1 MKSLKLVLFIA
12 WEKVEEIASSHSKL
26 FKTFS
31 DAQSF
36 LVKLKHNGNGSASS
50 SAPASGDIRHF
61 FR

>member
-12 WEKVEEIASSHSKL
+12 REKVEEIASSHSKL
-26 FKTFS
+26 LKTFS

-36 LVKLKHNGNGSASS
+36 LVKLKHNGNGSAPS
-50 SAPASGDIRHF
+50 SAPALGDIRHF